1 MTRVYEPFGGP
12 SQPDLRTKRYMRTNV
27 TAPAEALIELP
38 RTATETSGPVFGAA
52 DVGDVG
58 VDLTNGNTVLG
69 SLSVIAGQVLD
80 EDGRPVANALVEFWQ
95 ANASGKYPHEV
106 DTRPAPQAP
115 HFTGAGRMLT
125 DAEGRYKFTTIKP
138 GSYPVPSSNNWWRPP
153 HIHFSLY
160 GDAFASRLITQMY
173 FPGDPLNSID
183 GILQAVPDAAART
196 RLIAQQDESVG
207 IHEHALGYRFDI
219 VLRGHSETPMV
230 G

>member
-58 VDLTNGNTVLG
+58 VDLSNGNTVLG

-106 DTRPAPQAP
+106 DTRPAPQDQ

-138 GSYPVPSSNNWWRPP
+138 GAYPVPSSNNWWRPP

-219 VLRGHSETPMV
+219 VLRGRSETPMV